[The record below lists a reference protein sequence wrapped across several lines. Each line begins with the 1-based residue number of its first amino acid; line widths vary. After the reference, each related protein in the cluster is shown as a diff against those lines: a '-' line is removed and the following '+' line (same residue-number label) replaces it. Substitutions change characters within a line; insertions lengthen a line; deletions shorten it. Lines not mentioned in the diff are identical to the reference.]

1 VLGALY
7 GKIRVF
13 ATYTF
18 VYSWVQFVDGDFNR
32 KTAEAVTTN
41 QVKGRNFMEKQLFDA
56 GWEYIDKVNWM
67 PNPFETWQPVNL
79 PHDASIERPRGQQH
93 PTGSGGGYA
102 WSGVLTYRKK
112 IQVPE
117 NWKGRSIQLEFEGV
131 YMNAKVFVNG
141 NVAAFHPYGYT
152 SFIVDLT
159 PYLNYGAENDLA
171 VVVNNSAQ
179 PNSRWY
185 SGTGIYRH
193 VWLRTGSGVH
203 IPPWGVFV
211 TTPRIGTE
219 ASAVTVA
226 TEIVNASGAPAAILL
241 RTAVLDAGGKMAAWV
256 ETPLEIAARAV
267 MTVTQALNAANVR
280 LWSLDNPYLYT
291 LTSEVLVGGKVVDA
305 EKTSFGFR
313 SIAVDAKNGFRL
325 NGAPMKLKG
334 GCIHHDNGLLGAASY
349 DRAEERKVELLK
361 ASGFNAIRTAH
372 NPPAPAL
379 LEACDRLGMLVIDE
393 TFDCWRMG
401 KNPNDYHLYFEDWW
415 QRDTESMVKRD
426 RNHPSV
432 IMWSV
437 GNEVSE
443 RTGVSDGYAWV
454 RKQAE
459 CVRALDNTRLV
470 TSALPALFEGMFA
483 DTEMKIDM
491 SDMDGLFELGNRPPT
506 DPEKDRWGKL
516 TAPFLASLEVGGYN
530 YLNTRYE
537 FDSQHFPKRVMC
549 GTETWPKRAY
559 ATWNDTLRLPCVI
572 GDFVWTAID
581 YLGESGIGMVTY
593 DGSTG
598 FFPFRDPFPY
608 HLANCGDLDICGFK
622 RPQSYFR
629 DILWGLRKAPYIG
642 VLDPKDYGRKISYN
656 PWGWEPVNDTWTF
669 PGWEGKPTQV
679 SVYSA
684 DEEVELIVNGASV
697 GRKPAGAACQNKA
710 VFEVTYQ
717 PGTIS
722 AVGFTQGKETGRT
735 TLKTTSEP
743 AALRLT
749 ADRRVIKAAF
759 GDLAYITVEIVDKDG
774 NVVKHATQ
782 EVSFEVSGAGEL
794 LAVGTADGTSEA
806 LYIDK
811 KRKAFEGRLMAVVRS
826 KGEAGGIGVKASA
839 EGLTGAEIIIKV
851 S

>member
-1 VLGALY
+1 
-7 GKIRVF
+7 
-13 ATYTF
+13 
-18 VYSWVQFVDGDFNR
+18 
-32 KTAEAVTTN
+32 
-41 QVKGRNFMEKQLFDA
+41 MEKQLFDA

-67 PNPFETWQPVNL
+67 PNPSEKWQPVNL
-79 PHDASIERPRGQQH
+79 PHDASIQRPRGEQH
-93 PTGSGGGYA
+93 PTSSGGGYA

-117 NWKGRSIQLEFEGV
+117 NWKGRSVQLEFEGV

-141 NVAAFHPYGYT
+141 NVAGFHPYGYT

-159 PYLNYGAENDLA
+159 RYLNYGAENDLS

-219 ASAVTVA
+219 ASAVAVA
-226 TEIVNASGAPAAILL
+226 TEIVNASDAPAAILL
-241 RTAVLDAGGKMAAWV
+241 RTAALDASGKMAAWV
-256 ETPLEIAARAV
+256 ETPLEIAARAA
-267 MTVTQALNAANVR
+267 MTVTQALNAANAR

-313 SIAVDAKNGFRL
+313 SIAVDARNGFRL
-325 NGAPMKLKG
+325 NGVPMKLKG

-415 QRDTESMVKRD
+415 QRDTGSMVKRD
-426 RNHPSV
+426 RNHPSI
-432 IMWSV
+432 IMWSI
-437 GNEVSE
+437 GNEIPE
-443 RTGVSDGYAWV
+443 RTGVSDGYAWCQ
-454 RKQAE
+454 KQAD

-470 TSALPALFEGMFA
+470 TSAINALHESMPEDTEIDLSNLDDLFERH
-483 DTEMKIDM
+483 
-491 SDMDGLFELGNRPPT
+491 NRPPT
-506 DPEKDRWGKL
+506 DPEKDRFGK
-516 TAPFLASLEVGGYN
+516 TTGPFAAWLDVSGYN
-530 YLNTRYE
+530 YLHTRYE
-537 FDSQHFPKRVMC
+537 YDQQHFPKRVIC
-549 GTETWPKRAY
+549 GTETFPLRAY
-559 ATWNDTLRLPCVI
+559 ATWTDTTRLPNVI
-572 GDFVWTAID
+572 GDFVWTALD
-581 YLGESGIGMVTY
+581 YLGESGIGKVTY
-593 DGSTG
+593 DAPAGLFS
-598 FFPFRDPFPY
+598 FLAQWPY
-608 HLANCGDLDICGFK
+608 HLANCGDIDICGFK
-622 RPQSYFR
+622 RPQSFFR
-629 DILWGLRKAPYIG
+629 DILWGLRKVPYIG
-642 VLDPKDYGRKISYN
+642 VLDPQYFGKKISYN
-656 PWGWEPVNDTWTF
+656 PWGWEPVNDAWTF

-684 DEEVELIVNGASV
+684 DEEVELIVNGASL
-697 GRKPAGAACQNKA
+697 GRKPAGAAFQNKV

-717 PGTIS
+717 PGMIS
-722 AVGFTQGKETGRT
+722 AVGFSQGKETGKT
-735 TLKTTSEP
+735 TLRTTSEP
-743 AALRLT
+743 VALRLT
-749 ADRRVIKAAF
+749 TDRTAIQPEF

-774 NVVKHATQ
+774 NRVKHARQ
-782 EVSFEVSGAGEL
+782 EVTFEVSGAGEL
-794 LAVGTADGTSEA
+794 LAVGTADGTSDE
-806 LYIDK
+806 LYIGT
-811 KRKAFEGRLMAVVRS
+811 KRKAFEGRLMVVVRS
-826 KGEAGGIGVKASA
+826 KGEVGSIGVKAGA
-839 EGLTGAEIIIKV
+839 EGLAEAGMMIIV
-851 S
+851 G